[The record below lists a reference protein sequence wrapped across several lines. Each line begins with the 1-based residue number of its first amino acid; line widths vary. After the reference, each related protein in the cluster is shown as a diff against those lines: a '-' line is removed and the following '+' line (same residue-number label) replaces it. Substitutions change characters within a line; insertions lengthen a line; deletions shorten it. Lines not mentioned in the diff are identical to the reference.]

1 MRPMISAQPQ
11 EVAPTGLSDLTE
23 SVLIGQ
29 GGSARVFAAYDHR
42 IERMVAVKTLRAED
56 EPRSTDEGSAARRHL
71 HRDALQTEG
80 RILGQLTGHPGVV
93 SIHRRGVTQMGVPY
107 LVLELCSGG
116 TLQNRLQREGPLEP
130 GLAIAVIIQI
140 AQALAATHHLP
151 TPTLHLDVKPS
162 NLLITRWGSVKL
174 SDFGVA
180 AQTLL
185 GQPPA
190 CSVRH
195 GAPEQLAV
203 MDLSPSTDL
212 YSLASTLHALVT
224 GVGPFRRPA
233 DVTSEQATAAI
244 RQMKLT
250 CSRPPLDH
258 PRLHPA
264 LATFL
269 RDALQRDPSMRAP
282 QTAEQFIAE
291 LTLVAYRM
299 GVAGALPRIPVD
311 VTHLVEIDDMTLP
324 LPKDSRA
331 SLPRLGISADAPLSL
346 PGNDEDDL
354 DPPVGGSPTSAGN
367 RGFGNRSAAL
377 VEEPRPDN
385 RPDDRAGD
393 RWRRTGP
400 AAPVVAARDKA
411 LESSPDG
418 DLLSPAL
425 DTRSVPFWRRPTT
438 RKWVRLATILGG
450 ILLFLLGLYLFL
462 GGGSPSPSVRDAMD
476 RPGAS
481 PAHAVR
487 SDSTAIKVL
496 RSNKVAIGFASPAK
510 GDWVVQAREFNT
522 DDNGVASGSSSESL
536 GVADNGSLTNDDS
549 KVMVQSSAGST
560 VTANIRPDRLTCFR
574 AVALKNL
581 QSSQTACVPLA
592 AAIPPTIKAEPSP
605 HSSPR
610 RVLTITEK
618 QPQVAKMWAVVWEGE
633 LASAVVPI
641 PAGADTV
648 EVLGTSGHCV
658 TLVVSNAAAPIKP
671 LTPGFTVRGDVAT
684 SHQSNRLCLW
694 DK

>member
-1 MRPMISAQPQ
+1 MRPMLSTQPQ

-23 SVLIGQ
+23 AVLIGQ

-331 SLPRLGISADAPLSL
+331 SLPRLGISAESPLAL
-346 PGNDEDDL
+346 PRDDDEL
-354 DPPVGGSPTSAGN
+354 DPPSDAPGQPSVTN
-367 RGFGNRSAAL
+367 RGFGARAATAAQDVTADL
-377 VEEPRPDN
+377 RGGDPI
-385 RPDDRAGD
+385 GD
-393 RWRRTGP
+393 RWRRTRP
-400 AAPVVAARDKA
+400 ANATDASDQQLTDRSA
-411 LESSPDG
+411 LESPPIGPDAG
-418 DLLSPAL
+418 V
-425 DTRSVPFWRRPTT
+425 RFWQRPRT
-438 RKWVRLATILGG
+438 RKWVRFATIIGG

-462 GGGSPSPSVRDAMD
+462 GGGSPNPSVRDAMD

-481 PAHAVR
+481 PAQALR
-487 SDSTAIKVL
+487 SDSAAIKVL
-496 RSNKVAIGFASPAK
+496 GSNQVAIGFANPAN
-510 GDWVVQAREFNT
+510 GEWVVQAREFNT
-522 DDNGVASGSSSESL
+522 DDNGVASGSASESL
-536 GVADNGSLTNDDS
+536 GLTGTGSLTSDDS
-549 KVMVQSSAGST
+549 KVQVQRSKST
-560 VTANIRPDRLTCFR
+560 RVTATIRPDRLTCFR
-574 AVALKNL
+574 AVALTNL
-581 QSSQTACVPLA
+581 QPSQTACVPLQA
-592 AAIPPTIKAEPSP
+592 PVPPTIKAEPSP
-605 HSSPR
+605 TASPR
-610 RVLTITEK
+610 RVLTVTER
-618 QPQVAKMWAVVWEGE
+618 QPQVAKMWAVVWEGA

-641 PAGADTV
+641 PSSSDTV

-658 TLVVSNAAAPIKP
+658 TIVVGNAAAPIKT
-671 LTPGFTVRGDVAT
+671 LTPGFTVRGDVPA

>member
-1 MRPMISAQPQ
+1 MRTQLSEQPQ
-11 EVAPTGLSDLTE
+11 ELAPTGLSDLTE
-23 SVLIGQ
+23 AVLIGQ

-56 EPRSTDEGSAARRHL
+56 EPRSTHQGSAARRHL

-250 CSRPPLDH
+250 CARPPLDH

-324 LPKDSRA
+324 LPKDSPA
-331 SLPRLGISADAPLSL
+331 TLPRLGITADAPIVL
-346 PGNDEDDL
+346 PGRGEEDL
-354 DPPVGGSPTSAGN
+354 DPPFAERRRPVFRDRALAAATPTV
-367 RGFGNRSAAL
+367 AAL
-377 VEEPRPDN
+377 GGESVPAP
-385 RPDDRAGD
+385 D
-393 RWRRTGP
+393 RWRRVQPESAAFESTDARLDEP
-400 AAPVVAARDKA
+400 AGV
-411 LESSPDG
+411 
-418 DLLSPAL
+418 
-425 DTRSVPFWRRPTT
+425 DTRHAAATATATTPFWKRPKT
-438 RKWVRLATILGG
+438 RKWIRFATIVGG

-462 GGGSPSPSVRDAMD
+462 GGGSPEPSVRDAMD

-481 PAHAVR
+481 PAQALR
-487 SDSTAIKVL
+487 SDSTAVKVL
-496 RSNKVAIGFASPAK
+496 SPTKVAIGFAAPAK
-510 GDWVVQAREFNT
+510 GKWVVQAREFNT
-522 DDNGVASGSSSESL
+522 DDNGVASGSASESL
-536 GVADNGSLTNDDS
+536 GLAANGSLTNDDS
-549 KVMVQSSAGST
+549 AVKVETSPTRT
-560 VTANIRPDRLTCFR
+560 VTATVRPDRLTCFR
-574 AVALKNL
+574 AVALSNL
-581 QSSQTACVPLA
+581 QTSHTACVPLTA
-592 AAIPPTIKAEPSP
+592 PVPPKVQAEPGRAN
-605 HSSPR
+605 SPR
-610 RVLTITEK
+610 RVLTLTETK
-618 QPQVAKMWAVVWEGE
+618 PEVEKKWAVVWEGE

-641 PAGADTV
+641 SAGADTV
-648 EVLGTSGHCV
+648 EVLGSSGHCV
-658 TLVVSNAAAPIKP
+658 TIVVDNAAAPLKG
-671 LTPGFTVRGDVAT
+671 LTPGFTIRRDVPAAQ
-684 SHQSNRLCLW
+684 QSSRLCLW